1 MAFDKT
7 KPEDTEKIRHLGM
20 VIRPNW
26 EAIESGD
33 SSFLPRALNL
43 INRST
48 AGVTPDP
55 TVISNSVIV
64 YSKSDSLGKPQLF
77 SINPDA
83 VITQLTG
90 GSSDSSVQALPGKL
104 VLANGLTFIW
114 GRGTAPSSNFSEQA
128 FHLGGFA
135 HACFHISGNAEGYT
149 APIGFAFKS
158 EKLYSVKCN
167 TSNEEVELG
176 SVPYLYFAI
185 GN

>member
-20 VIRPNW
+20 VIRLNW

-90 GSSDSSVQALPGKL
+90 GGTDSSVQDLPGKL
-104 VLANGLTFIW
+104 ILANGIIFIW
-114 GRGTAPSSNFSEQA
+114 GRGTATSSFTARNFD
-128 FHLGGFA
+128 LGGFPNN
-135 HACFHISGNAEGYT
+135 CFHISGNAEGYT
-149 APIGFAFKS
+149 APVGFAFSSKTAY
-158 EKLYSVKCN
+158 LVKCA
-167 TSNEEVELG
+167 TSLDDDIETG
-176 SVPYLYFAI
+176 SAPYLYFAI